1 MAGYQKRLTSAHINA
16 MVAAETVN
24 QLVDLS
30 GTFDP
35 ARENTVWVGDSETVD
50 MAVFGEGLYS
60 VKTGTTFS
68 LIRFKNGSDSRAYDG
83 WVKNTD
89 GTIEAPTT
97 VYILQTGVMQAIW
110 HGTNGSRKIK
120 EIRKVG

>member
-35 ARENTVWVGDSETVD
+35 SRKTEIWSGLSNEVLLGAQLEAGFYAIVLTRNVCLMYATGVGDEVRFYDAIDPTTTYPLKYWKPITGSYRIEVD
-50 MAVFGEGLYS
+50 
-60 VKTGTTFS
+60 
-68 LIRFKNGSDSRAYDG
+68 
-83 WVKNTD
+83 
-89 GTIEAPTT
+89 APT
-97 VYILQTGVMQAIW
+97 
-110 HGTNGSRKIK
+110 NRIK
-120 EIRKVG
+120 QVLKVG